1 MMLAAW
7 IVTGGGIAAMLAAL
21 LRRSRNETSL
31 WAMALVVAALIYP
44 AFALG
49 AGGPSAAPQEFL
61 GSLPWIAVA
70 IASRG
75 FGPSLLAAGWA
86 AHGVW
91 DMMPVNRPW
100 MPDFYPPLCLGF
112 DLVVAVRLVAL
123 RYSR

>member
-7 IVTGGGIAAMLAAL
+7 IVVGGVVAAMLAAL
-21 LRRSRNETSL
+21 VRRSRDEPGL
-31 WAMALVVAALIYP
+31 WGLALVVAALAYP

-49 AGGPSAAPQEFL
+49 AQVPAPATKEFL

-70 IASRG
+70 IASRRL
-75 FGPSLLAAGWA
+75 GPLVLAAGWA

-91 DMMPVNRPW
+91 DMMPVNRTW
-100 MPDFYPPLCLGF
+100 MPAFYPPLCLGF
-112 DLVVAVRLVAL
+112 DLVVAARLVAL